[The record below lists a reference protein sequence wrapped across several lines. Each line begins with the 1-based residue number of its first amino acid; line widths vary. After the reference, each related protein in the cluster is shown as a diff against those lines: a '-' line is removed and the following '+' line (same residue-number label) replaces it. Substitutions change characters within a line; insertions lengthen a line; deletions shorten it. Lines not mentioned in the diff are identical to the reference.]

1 MRPGRA
7 DRCTSRRRWRLRISA
22 GGTTLAS
29 EMELPGATL
38 VFSPP
43 AWPTVLLV
51 MAAAAIAWELAS
63 LVRSI
68 LGQWRGGPAAA
79 IALGVLAVGP
89 IVAFAAAV
97 FGVMAPE
104 KRFALRTIVVAAIRG
119 TLLALGTAVMVLW
132 RPNGAPAG
140 AIIALIGC
148 AIAWAFRAYG
158 RTTNPIKRPWKAL
171 LLCLRVAALL
181 LLAVALLRPTLA
193 YEHEEK
199 LRRTVLL
206 GVDTSASMQR
216 RDMPHDYTLP
226 APAEGV
232 EPVRRI
238 DAVRQA
244 LRHNAPALRKLLG
257 RANLSV
263 FAFSTSAG
271 DVAELTELPS
281 RSPLTLELPAPAGSA
296 TAIGDAVAQAY
307 DKHARTGHD
316 IAAIVVISDG
326 CNNTTTKRTPAEL
339 AEAMGAVG
347 MSVHTVCVGS
357 VKVIGSTQ
365 SLSIK
370 ELIAPEE
377 VQAFNQ
383 LPISASISAIGL
395 QDRNVKVTCT
405 FGDKVVGTT
414 DFLLSGPQ
422 VTHNVQFTH
431 VPTAVGSH
439 RLKIEAEV
447 LGEQPKNLGGRPIAT
462 KLVRVFDTGLRIL
475 YVEGK
480 FRFESKYIARALS
493 AGRRFRVDRRV
504 LLQPL
509 REDQPPPLSDKM
521 EDWLSYHAIIFGDVG
536 ASRFTR
542 KQLEIIKE
550 LVGKRGKGFCM
561 IGGRR
566 SFGRGG
572 WANTPIADVL
582 PVVLQDATGEIRGN
596 VKATPTR
603 AGLSEP
609 LMRISPDDKDVAAA
623 WEKLPEMPGANR
635 FGRLKP
641 GARTLATDKAT
652 ATPLIVAQ
660 RYGSGRTLAI
670 AFDTTWRW
678 VLTPK
683 PTGQMQKR
691 FWRQVGLYLAAPKG
705 NVWIATDTTSYDLRR
720 LRSGA
725 QEIHVTGGVEDPSG
739 RPILNAPLEVTLHRG
754 ENPLRKITLKVKDD
768 QFETLLA
775 PPSRPGVYVLKI
787 SADVA
792 GEKLQAEHRFEVVMR
807 DLESLDVLA
816 NPSLLRNISS
826 ASKGR
831 HVPLAGIAGILRE
844 LTEEARPR
852 TRVRLVYQDLSV
864 QLRWPIVVAFIA
876 LLCVEWSLRKRKG
889 LI

>member
-1 MRPGRA
+1 M
-7 DRCTSRRRWRLRISA
+7 
-22 GGTTLAS
+22 
-29 EMELPGATL
+29 
-38 VFSPP
+38 
-43 AWPTVLLV
+43 LLV
-51 MAAAAIAWELAS
+51 MAAAAIAWELVS

-68 LGQWRGGPAAA
+68 LGRWRAGPAAA
-79 IALGVLAVGP
+79 IALGVLAAGP
-89 IVAFAAAV
+89 IVAFAAVV
-97 FGVMAPE
+97 FGAMAPE
-104 KRFALRTIVVAAIRG
+104 RRLALRTIVIAAVRG
-119 TLLALGTAVMVLW
+119 TLLAAGTAVMALW

-140 AIIALIGC
+140 AIVTLIGC
-148 AIAWAFRAYG
+148 GIAWVFRAYR

-181 LLAVALLRPTLA
+181 LLAVALLRPTLG
-193 YEHEEK
+193 YEHEEQ

-226 APAEGV
+226 APVEGV
-232 EPVRRI
+232 EPLRRI
-238 DAVRQA
+238 DSVRQA

-271 DVAELTELPS
+271 DVAEFKGATSQRGKFKLQLPDPS
-281 RSPLTLELPAPAGSA
+281 GSA

-307 DKHARTGHD
+307 DKHARAGQD
-316 IAAIVVISDG
+316 IAAIVIISDG
-326 CNNTTTKRTPAEL
+326 CNNTTNKRTPTEL

-347 MSVHTVCVGS
+347 MPVHTVCVGS
-357 VKVIGSTQ
+357 VKVIGSTR

-395 QDRNVKVTCT
+395 QGRNVKVTCT
-405 FGDKVVGTT
+405 FGDKVVRTT
-414 DFLLSGPQ
+414 EFRLSGPQ
-422 VTHNVQFTH
+422 VTHDVQFTY

-447 LGEQPKNLGGRPIAT
+447 LGEQPKNLGGQPLAT

-493 AGRRFRVDRRV
+493 AGRRFNVDRRV

-509 REDQPPPLSDKM
+509 RKDQPPALSEKM
-521 EDWLSYHAIIFGDVG
+521 EDWLSYHAIIFGDVA

-542 KQLEIIKE
+542 KQLQIIKE
-550 LVGKRGKGFCM
+550 LIGKRGKGFCM

-596 VKATPTR
+596 VKVVPTR

-609 LMRISPDDKDVAAA
+609 LMQITPDAKDVATA
-623 WEKLPEMPGANR
+623 WAQLPEMPGANR
-635 FGRLKP
+635 FGRIKP
-641 GARTLATDKAT
+641 GARTLAIDKAT
-652 ATPLIVAQ
+652 GAPLIVAQ

-683 PTGQMQKR
+683 PTDQMQKR

-705 NVWIATDTTSYDLRR
+705 NVWIATAATSYDLRR

-725 QEIHVTGGVEDPSG
+725 QEIHVTAGVEDPSG

-754 ENPLRKITLKVKDD
+754 DNQLRKVTLKPKND

-775 PPSRPGVYVLKI
+775 PPSKTGVYMLRIV
-787 SADVA
+787 ADVA

-816 NPSLLRNISS
+816 NPSLLQNISS

-831 HVPLAGIAGILRE
+831 YVPLAGIAELLRD
-844 LTEEARPR
+844 LNEEARPR
-852 TRVRLVYQDLSV
+852 TRVRHVYQDISA

-876 LLCVEWSLRKRKG
+876 LLCLEWSLRKRRG